1 MKKKQKIDMWMGIS
15 LGILLL
21 YIVFMLYPLLKILVQ
36 SVLDNEQGTFTMQY
50 FKQFFSDT
58 SYFST
63 LLNSFKIAVC
73 VTVVTLA
80 LGVPLAYL
88 YNMYEL
94 KGRNFLQVMICLL
107 YTSRCV

>member
-58 SYFST
+58 YYF
-63 LLNSFKIAVC
+63 
-73 VTVVTLA
+73 
-80 LGVPLAYL
+80 P
-88 YNMYEL
+88 
-94 KGRNFLQVMICLL
+94 
-107 YTSRCV
+107 RC

>member
-1 MKKKQKIDMWMGIS
+1 MGIS

-58 SYFST
+58 YYFST

-94 KGRNFLQVMICLL
+94 KGRNFLQVMIILCSLFPF
-107 YTSRCV
+107 